1 MRGPPDEYHDPS
13 SLPKKCALIKPAPG
27 DYHEGK
33 QSIHHHHTGQSDD
46 KKSDDIN
53 DVLDQRGSLIAVS
66 SVARRLSP
74 RHEQQG

>member
-1 MRGPPDEYHDPS
+1 MRGPPDEQHDPS
-13 SLPKKCALIKPAPG
+13 SLPKKCSLIKPAPG

-46 KKSDDIN
+46 KKGDHID
-53 DVLDQRGSLIAVS
+53 DVLDQRRFLIAVS

-74 RHEQQG
+74 RHE